1 MDQNRTY
8 SQLIHNKGGKTMQW
22 REDSLL
28 ISGDGKTGQQH
39 VKKKNQDIFSYHEKN
54 TINK

>member
-39 VKKKNQDIFSYHEKN
+39 VKKKN
-54 TINK
+54 